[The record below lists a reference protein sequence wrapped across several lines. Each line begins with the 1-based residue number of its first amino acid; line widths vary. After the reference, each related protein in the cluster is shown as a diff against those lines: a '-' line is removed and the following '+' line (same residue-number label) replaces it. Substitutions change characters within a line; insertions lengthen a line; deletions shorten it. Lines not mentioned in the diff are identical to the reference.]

1 MLRQIRHFVSSL
13 RVVALILIVTFGFVS
28 VIGTGGGGGGGGG
41 GSSGPV
47 LMEGVWSGSRTFTV
61 YICIIFACVPDH
73 EQTESALAIAS
84 DKGKIH
90 LMKGDV
96 VNSTSPATLIS
107 YQFAGRAQVSGSSI
121 SGTLRGTCD
130 PLDGPPVFGHIAVD
144 GSVAGR
150 VALDIN
156 YVVDECL
163 GRGLF
168 NLDFDTAAE
177 KSASLTKVEGQWSAA
192 NVFLNVGND
201 GAYTG
206 ATGSGCQFSGQITP
220 ASSEVNVYEISTTVK
235 NCISTNGS
243 YSGLAAIL
251 PDRFGTKTLVVSG
264 LGNSRTIT
272 IVVRR

>member
-1 MLRQIRHFVSSL
+1 MLRQTRHFVSSL
-13 RVVALILIVTFGFVS
+13 RVVALILLVTFGFVS
-28 VIGTGGGGGGGGG
+28 VIGTGGGGSGG

-47 LMEGVWSGSRTFTV
+47 LLEGAWSGSRTFTV

-90 LMKGDV
+90 LMKGNV

-107 YQFAGRAQVSGSSI
+107 YQFAGRAQVSGSGI
-121 SGTLRGTCD
+121 SGKLRGTCD

-163 GRGLF
+163 GRGIF
-168 NLDFDTAAE
+168 NLDFDTASE
-177 KSASLTKVEGQWSAA
+177 KSASLTKVKGQWSDT

-206 ATGSGCQFSGQITP
+206 ATGSGCQLSGQITP

-243 YSGLAAIL
+243 YSGLATIL
-251 PDRFGTKTLVVSG
+251 PDQFGTETLVVSG
-264 LGNSRTIT
+264 LGSSRTIT